1 MAKLLAS
8 DIEPQPLISPVNGA
22 LVDDRDH
29 DEMLRAY
36 QDAIDL
42 ENQLRAFKARVRDQ
56 LWASTVGG
64 ESKTRHILGRRFQAS
79 IVEQD
84 PTPNATVLRQIIR
97 HFPQAAAKVV
107 VPSGYRIDK
116 QQWKKMQATAS
127 QCEDFNAVKHMVQEA
142 INSGTVPPPRITKI
156 SEVQ

>member
-64 ESKTRHILGRRFQAS
+64 ESKTRHILGR
-79 IVEQD
+79 
-84 PTPNATVLRQIIR
+84 
-97 HFPQAAAKVV
+97 
-107 VPSGYRIDK
+107 
-116 QQWKKMQATAS
+116 
-127 QCEDFNAVKHMVQEA
+127 
-142 INSGTVPPPRITKI
+142 
-156 SEVQ
+156 